1 MLNFNMKDKY
11 KEVILKNEFFANWTL
26 SCSFILFGDFVLVD
40 DVNIF
45 YFSKLS
51 DVSSP
56 LFVFEDE
63 RKKRFQQSVENSSM
77 KSIPIDLS
85 EHFLS
90 Y

>member
-26 SCSFILFGDFVLVD
+26 SCSLILLGDFVLVD
-40 DVNIF
+40 DVYIF

-51 DVSSP
+51 DISSP

-63 RKKRFQQSVENSSM
+63 RKKRF
-77 KSIPIDLS
+77 
-85 EHFLS
+85 
-90 Y
+90 